1 MDIFDEWRSGGTE
14 IHWRSSTAANDE
26 AEVAVFT
33 RRCGTPGAPALVCV
47 HGFPTA
53 SIDYFALAREL
64 SADFDIF
71 LLDFP
76 GYGLSD
82 KPPAPYV
89 YSLYDDA
96 RLLIHAITDVWQLDR
111 YTMLT
116 HDRGTSVGMIAL
128 SMFATQH
135 EASPPTEVI
144 LTNANI
150 YLPLANLT
158 GFQKAL
164 LDPTVARSTARATTP
179 EMLAAGMGATT
190 FMPRRDATDP
200 EIAALAKCFAHNDG
214 IAVLPDTIQYLN
226 ERAADET
233 NWLQALSANEVNT
246 TIVWGLHDDV
256 SPVRVANYVWQ
267 EFLRD
272 KPGRNRYWILPTADH
287 YLQCDAPAQLAQVVR
302 LTAAAEPTSLKSK
315 TASGRDRPTIWANR
329 LSNWSVRQ
337 RASARAMRG
346 RLAAILAS
354 IRSAT
359 SKLGSVRTKAAGISG
374 SCRRSS
380 TPSAGHCRRPD
391 SDADD

>member
-14 IHWRSSTAANDE
+14 IRWQSSTAANNG
-26 AEVAVFT
+26 AEVKVFT
-33 RRCGTPGAPALVCV
+33 RRCGTPEAPALVCV

-53 SIDYFALAREL
+53 SIDYFALTREL
-64 SADFDIF
+64 GAEFDIF

-96 RLLIHAITDVWQLDR
+96 RLLIHAITNVWQLKR

-135 EASPPTEVI
+135 EPNPPTEVI

-190 FMPRRDATDP
+190 FMPRRDATTDP

-246 TIVWGLHDDV
+246 TMVWGLHDNV

-272 KPGRNRYWILPTADH
+272 KPGQNRYWILPTADH

-302 LTAAAEPTSLKSK
+302 LTAAAEPTSLR
-315 TASGRDRPTIWANR
+315 TLDDRPDGAVLVDQT
-329 LSNWSVRQ
+329 
-337 RASARAMRG
+337 
-346 RLAAILAS
+346 
-354 IRSAT
+354 
-359 SKLGSVRTKAAGISG
+359 
-374 SCRRSS
+374 
-380 TPSAGHCRRPD
+380 
-391 SDADD
+391 